1 MSELYKPRKYRKFL
15 GPSQFAI
22 VLDLDEYQSKETLR
36 DEIENGYIPKDTYA
50 TQFGNDNESVAL
62 YYYQKLHKVNIEKAK
77 FVVDPNNSKI
87 GGICDGL
94 LDSETGLEIKCH
106 VKDDNLLTQ
115 IPIKYLIQIA
125 GYMYLYKRKKWV
137 LVSNIFNP
145 DKTLKKYSTFEVTW
159 DEVKDRWNQE
169 WYPNIL
175 QFAKD
180 VKWVH
185 T

>member
-1 MSELYKPRKYRKFL
+1 MSESTKPRKYRKFL
-15 GPSQFAI
+15 GPSQFAT
-22 VLDLDEYQSKETLR
+22 VLDLDEYQSKEALR
-36 DEIENGYIPKDTYA
+36 EEIENGYIPKDTYA

-62 YYYQKLHKVNIEKAK
+62 YYYQKLHKVSVEKAK
-77 FVVDPNNSKI
+77 FVVDPNHPRI

-94 LDSETGLEIKCH
+94 LNSETGLEIKCH

-125 GYMYLYKRKKWV
+125 GYMYLYKRKKWI

-145 DKTLKKYSTFEVTW
+145 DKTLKKYTTLEVTW
-159 DEVKDRWNQE
+159 DEVKDRWNLE